1 MPAVLSS
8 HSSSQPPLDGV
19 NNEPNGKKEPKEWAA
34 AAAGPRTREKRQ
46 TRKETRFRR
55 ERTPRNPVEAWGV
68 KLVKESSDTPAPTNG
83 SAVTGIGTRVD
94 RVDDKR
100 EPGINGKGGK
110 TTCGLHFCCCYACVG
125 VCVCWSCAMLD
136 GVGAKGKLQ
145 D

>member
-34 AAAGPRTREKRQ
+34 AAAAAGPRTREKRQ

-55 ERTPRNPVEAWGV
+55 GELTPRNPVEAWGV

-83 SAVTGIGTRVD
+83 SAVTGIGKRVD

-100 EPGINGKGGK
+100 EPGINGKSGK

-125 VCVCWSCAMLD
+125 ACVCAGPAPCWM
-136 GVGAKGKLQ
+136 V
-145 D
+145 